1 MTEKTPTRV
10 LGRPAQTVRRLYDW
24 VLSWAKTPYAVPA
37 LVVLALLEASVFPI
51 PPDVLLLALALSVP
65 KKALR
70 YAAWCTLGSVVGGVL
85 GYVIGLTLWSSVD
98 QFIFEHVFAQGKF
111 EKVMEIYREQGVW
124 VVFTAAFTPIPFKV
138 FTVTAGVAKLDLVE
152 FIAASAVGRGAR
164 FFLVAGIVRMMG
176 GRAKEFIDRYFNV
189 LTVVAVALLLG
200 AVAVLRLRH

>member
-1 MTEKTPTRV
+1 M
-10 LGRPAQTVRRLYDW
+10 VRRLYDW
-24 VLSWAKTPYAVPA
+24 VLSWAKTPYALPA
-37 LVVLALLEASVFPI
+37 LVVLALMEASFFPI

-176 GRAKEFIDRYFNV
+176 ARAKEFIDRYFNV

-200 AVAVLRLRH
+200 AVAALRLRH

>member
-51 PPDVLLLALALSVP
+51 PPDVWLLALALSVP

-164 FFLVAGIVRMMG
+164 FFLVARIVRMMG

>member
-176 GRAKEFIDRYFNV
+176 ARAKEFIDRYFNV

>member
-176 GRAKEFIDRYFNV
+176 ARAKEFIDRYFNV
-189 LTVVAVALLLG
+189 LTIVAVALLLG